1 MNKTPAG
8 QPKIKV
14 SNGRLQIV
22 FTYQHQRKYL
32 SLGTPD
38 SKRNRQDAETVRLWI
53 ESDITASRFDITRFD
68 PSLAKYKRRSP
79 SEPEQLPAVDITLLE
94 LWERFTDYKR
104 PQLSQ
109 TTIAK
114 DFERVRLNLVKLPF
128 DRLGDAVAVRDH
140 LVNHTSPNTAKR
152 VLSKLSAACLWGMVS
167 KLVADNPFAGM
178 SADIM
183 LEKNDDDHDIKAF
196 TPDERDRII
205 QQFIDRDSHYA
216 PLVEFL
222 FRTGCRPSEAI
233 ALQVKHIGK
242 DYRSITFCQAITPS
256 EDGLR
261 LKKKLKTQS
270 QRVFPCG
277 DSLALFLRSLVE
289 DSAETERFLF
299 TSHQGGVVPIDKFSS
314 REWRKVLDELGI
326 LSRGLYHCRH
336 TYITFCIRSGMDAAD
351 VAKLVGNSPEIIYKH
366 YMGVDRNLVAP
377 GF

>member
-22 FTYQHQRKYL
+22 FTYQKQRKYL

-53 ESDITASRFDITRFD
+53 ESDITAARFDPTRFD
-68 PSLAKYKRRSP
+68 PTLAKYKRRSLT
-79 SEPEQLPAVDITLLE
+79 EPEQIPAVDITLLE

-114 DFERVRLNLVKLPF
+114 DFERVRLNLQKLPF
-128 DRLGDAVAVRDH
+128 DRIDEAVAVRDH
-140 LVNHTSPNTAKR
+140 LINHTSPNTAKR
-152 VLSKLSAACLWGMVS
+152 VLSKLSAACVWGMVS
-167 KLVADNPFAGM
+167 KLVDDNPFAGM
-178 SADIM
+178 SADIV

-196 TPDERDRII
+196 TTDERDRII
-205 QQFIDRDSHYA
+205 KKFIERGSHYA

-233 ALQVKHIGK
+233 ALQVKHIGM
-242 DYRSITFCQAITPS
+242 DYRSITFSQAITPS

-277 DSLALFLRSLVE
+277 DNLALFLRALVG
-289 DSAETERFLF
+289 DSPEPERFLF
-299 TSHQGGVVPIDKFSS
+299 AAQQGGFVNIDRFSN

>member
-8 QPKIKV
+8 KPKVRV

-22 FTYQHQRKYL
+22 LTYQKQRKYL
-32 SLGTPD
+32 SLGTSD

-53 ESDITASRFDITRFD
+53 ESDITASRFDSTRFD
-68 PSLAKYKRRSP
+68 PTLAKYKRRSS
-79 SEPEQLPAVDITLLE
+79 SEPEQLPAADITLLE

-114 DFERVRLNLVKLPF
+114 DFERVRLNLAKLPF
-128 DRLGDAVAVRDH
+128 DRLDDAVAVRDH
-140 LVNHTSPNTAKR
+140 LVNNSSPNTTKR
-152 VLSKLSAACLWGMVS
+152 VLSKLSAACIWGMVS

-183 LEKNDDDHDIKAF
+183 LEKNDDEHDIKAF
-196 TPDERDRII
+196 TTDERDRII
-205 QQFIDRDSHYA
+205 QQFIDRGSHYA

-242 DYRSITFCQAITPS
+242 DYRSITFSQAITPS

-270 QRVFPCG
+270 QRIFPCG
-277 DSLALFLRSLVE
+277 DSLSLFLRSLVE
-289 DSAETERFLF
+289 DSPEPERFLF
-299 TSHQGGVVPIDKFSS
+299 LGQQGGFVKIDRFSN

-326 LSRGLYHCRH
+326 APRGLYHCRH

-351 VAKLVGNSPEIIYKH
+351 VAKLVGNSAEVIYKH

>member
-8 QPKIKV
+8 QPKVKV

-22 FTYQHQRKYL
+22 FTYQKQRKYL
-32 SLGTPD
+32 SLGTSD

-53 ESDITASRFDITRFD
+53 ESDITASRFDSSRFD
-68 PSLAKYKRRSP
+68 PSLSKYKRRSP
-79 SEPEQLPAVDITLLE
+79 TESEQLPAENITLLE

-114 DFERVRLNLVKLPF
+114 DFERVRLNLNKLPF
-128 DRLGDAVAVRDH
+128 DRLGDAIAIRDY
-140 LVNHTSPNTAKR
+140 LVNNTSPNTAKR
-152 VLSKLSAACLWGMVS
+152 VLSKLSAACVWGMVS
-167 KLVADNPFAGM
+167 KLVAENPFDGM

-183 LEKNDDDHDIKAF
+183 LEKNDDEHDIKAF
-196 TPDERDRII
+196 TTEERDRII
-205 QQFIDRDSHYA
+205 QKFIDRGSHYA

-242 DYRSITFCQAITPS
+242 EYRSITFSQAITPS
-256 EDGLR
+256 EDGLK

-277 DSLALFLRSLVE
+277 DNLSLFLRSLVG
-289 DSAETERFLF
+289 DSPEPERFLF
-299 TSHQGGVVPIDKFSS
+299 ASQQGGLVKIDRFSD

-326 LSRGLYHCRH
+326 EHRGIYHCRH

-351 VAKLVGNSPEIIYKH
+351 VAKLVGNSAEVIYKH

>member
-8 QPKIKV
+8 QPKVRV

-22 FTYQHQRKYL
+22 FTYQQQRKYL
-32 SLGTPD
+32 SLGTSD

-53 ESDITASRFDITRFD
+53 ESDITASRFDSTRFD
-68 PSLAKYKRRSP
+68 PSLAKYKRRS
-79 SEPEQLPAVDITLLE
+79 SNEPEQLPAADITLLE

-114 DFERVRLNLVKLPF
+114 DFERVRLNLAKLPF
-128 DRLGDAVAVRDH
+128 DRLVDAVAVRDH
-140 LVNHTSPNTAKR
+140 LVNNTSPNTAKR
-152 VLSKLSAACLWGMVS
+152 VLSKLSAACVWGMVS

-183 LEKNDDDHDIKAF
+183 LEKNVDEHDIKAF
-196 TPDERDRII
+196 TTDERDRII
-205 QQFIDRDSHYA
+205 QKFIDRGSYYA

-233 ALQVKHIGK
+233 ALQVKHIRK
-242 DYRSITFCQAITPS
+242 DYRSIVFSQAITPS

-277 DSLALFLRSLVE
+277 DSLSLFLLSLVE
-289 DSAETERFLF
+289 DSPEPDRFLF
-299 TSHQGGVVPIDKFSS
+299 TSQQGGFVKIDRFSN

-326 LSRGLYHCRH
+326 SPRGLYHCRH

-351 VAKLVGNSPEIIYKH
+351 VAKLVGNSAEVIYKH
-366 YMGVDRNLVAP
+366 YMSVDRNLVAP